1 MKLRFLGTGDA
12 FGSGGRFN
20 TCFYVEHSHGAFLID
35 CGASSL
41 IPMRKFGIEPNSI
54 QVVFIT
60 HLHGDHFG
68 GLPFLILDAQ
78 LVSRRATSLT
88 IAGPPGL
95 GERLFAA
102 MEVLFPGSSH
112 IERQF
117 ALDILELQPEQA
129 QVVLGI
135 TVTPYL
141 VKHPSGA
148 PSFALRIEADNKVL
162 CYSGDTEWVDDLLVA
177 ARNSDLLLVE
187 AYFFDKPIKFHLD
200 FATLAAKRSQ
210 IDARRVILT
219 HLSADMLRRVRETGY
234 EIAEDGETVTL

>member
-41 IPMRKFGIEPNSI
+41 IPMRKFGIDPNSI
-54 QVVFIT
+54 QAIFIT

-78 LVSRRATSLT
+78 LVSRRAASLT
-88 IAGPPGL
+88 LAGPSGL
-95 GERLFAA
+95 GDRLFAA
-102 MEVLFPGSSH
+102 MEVLFPSSSQ
-112 IERQF
+112 IKRQF
-117 ALDILELQPEQA
+117 ALNILELEPQKA
-129 QVVLGI
+129 QDVLGV

-141 VKHPSGA
+141 VNHPSGA
-148 PSFALRIEADNKVL
+148 PSFAFRFEAENKVL
-162 CYSGDTEWVDDLLVA
+162 CYSGDTEWVDDLLLA
-177 ARNSDLLLVE
+177 ARDADLLLVE

-200 FATLAAKRSQ
+200 FATLAAKLPQ
-210 IDARRVILT
+210 TGARRVILT
-219 HLSADMLRRVRETGY
+219 HMGAEMLSRARETGY
-234 EIAEDGETVTL
+234 EIAEDGVTVTL